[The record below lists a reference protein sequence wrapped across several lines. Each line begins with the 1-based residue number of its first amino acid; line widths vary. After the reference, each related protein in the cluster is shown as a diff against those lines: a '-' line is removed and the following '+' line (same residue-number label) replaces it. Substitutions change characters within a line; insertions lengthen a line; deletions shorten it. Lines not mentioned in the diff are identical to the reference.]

1 MTVVLIT
8 YEVFG
13 LMNHS
18 IQIKV
23 VYHEFIPQI
32 WWDAFIPHI
41 ITKQLSMRNEVV
53 MD

>member
-18 IQIKV
+18 IQNKV